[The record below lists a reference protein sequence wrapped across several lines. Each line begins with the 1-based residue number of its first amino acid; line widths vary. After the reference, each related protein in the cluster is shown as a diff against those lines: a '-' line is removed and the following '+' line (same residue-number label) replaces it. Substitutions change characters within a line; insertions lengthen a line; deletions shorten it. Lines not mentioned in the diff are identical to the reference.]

1 MSENI
6 VQKLFQPSERGK
18 IWRIFLLIIIL
29 IVIGGLIDAGDYYNR
44 GTTWVAN
51 KTGYSINL
59 PKVKEVPFRLG
70 LDLQGGSHLVYKADM
85 SNIADKDKV
94 SALEGVRDVIE
105 RRVNV
110 FGVSE
115 PNIQTNVSGEEYRV
129 IAELAGIKDVNEAI
143 KMIGETPLLEFKEQI
158 EQLRELTEEERQQM
172 NEKRKKTNPF
182 NEAETEKEIKAAHI
196 LICYEGIDSCESGL
210 TQEEAM
216 EKVNKLKTEANPQ
229 NFAKLAR
236 ENSTGPSGPSGGDLG
251 WFDRA
256 SMVKPFSDAVFN
268 QGNGTISDIVETE
281 FGYHLIYKQEERDI
295 EEYNISHIFLRTITE
310 KDIIGDEKDWENTE
324 LTGKNLDRA
333 LVQFDP
339 NTIPT
344 VNSKITGG
352 RAVISGS
359 FNIKEAKL
367 LAQRLNAGAL
377 PVPIELINQQ
387 TVGATLGKASMAES
401 LKAGLLGLLL
411 EALFMVLFYRL
422 PGVIAVISLT
432 IYGILVLAIFKI
444 FSVTLTLAGLAGF
457 ILSIGMAVDANVLI
471 FERLKEELKNGKPLS
486 LAINDSFDRAWPS
499 IRDGNVSTLLTCII
513 LIWFS
518 TSIVK
523 GFAITLFLGVC
534 ISMFS
539 AIIVT
544 KTFLKIL
551 NKNFPKYNILAEE
564 SGSFKNGS
572 NYTFVIDPLDG
583 TNSFALGIPYFAV
596 AIGLM
601 ENNEEIFSCVY
612 NPILNETYYAKRGNG
627 AYRNYKKIIVNKKKY
642 IDSSVVALVA
652 GYSTMT
658 ETRKKFGKKLYDNN
672 VSRILDNWCP
682 TLDYCLLASGKI
694 ECVLNNDDD
703 KHEAI
708 IGNLIINVAQAI
720 SAAFSF

>member
-172 NEKRKKTNPF
+172 NEINKQANEKGAEILEKLSSGGDFAELAKEYSDDTNTKENGGNFGWITKKEHADIIKEIEGLNPGEYTHNIVPASNGYEIIKLNEKRKKTNPF

-411 EALFMVLFYRL
+411 EALFM
-422 PGVIAVISLT
+422 
-432 IYGILVLAIFKI
+432 
-444 FSVTLTLAGLAGF
+444 
-457 ILSIGMAVDANVLI
+457 
-471 FERLKEELKNGKPLS
+471 
-486 LAINDSFDRAWPS
+486 
-499 IRDGNVSTLLTCII
+499 
-513 LIWFS
+513 
-518 TSIVK
+518 
-523 GFAITLFLGVC
+523 
-534 ISMFS
+534 
-539 AIIVT
+539 
-544 KTFLKIL
+544 
-551 NKNFPKYNILAEE
+551 
-564 SGSFKNGS
+564 
-572 NYTFVIDPLDG
+572 
-583 TNSFALGIPYFAV
+583 
-596 AIGLM
+596 
-601 ENNEEIFSCVY
+601 
-612 NPILNETYYAKRGNG
+612 
-627 AYRNYKKIIVNKKKY
+627 
-642 IDSSVVALVA
+642 
-652 GYSTMT
+652 
-658 ETRKKFGKKLYDNN
+658 
-672 VSRILDNWCP
+672 
-682 TLDYCLLASGKI
+682 
-694 ECVLNNDDD
+694 
-703 KHEAI
+703 
-708 IGNLIINVAQAI
+708 
-720 SAAFSF
+720 

>member
-172 NEKRKKTNPF
+172 NEINKQANEKGAEILEKLSSGGDFAELAKEYSDDTNTKENGGNFGWITKKEHADIIKEIEGLNPGEYTHNIVPASNGYEIIKLNEKRKKTNPF

-216 EKVNKLKTEANPQ
+216 EKA
-229 NFAKLAR
+229 
-236 ENSTGPSGPSGGDLG
+236 
-251 WFDRA
+251 
-256 SMVKPFSDAVFN
+256 FSDAVFN

-339 NTIPT
+339 NTNNPEVGLEFDSEGADMFAEITERNVGKPVAIFLDNYPISIPT
-344 VNSKITGG
+344 VNSKITG
-352 RAVISGS
+352 
-359 FNIKEAKL
+359 
-367 LAQRLNAGAL
+367 
-377 PVPIELINQQ
+377 
-387 TVGATLGKASMAES
+387 
-401 LKAGLLGLLL
+401 
-411 EALFMVLFYRL
+411 
-422 PGVIAVISLT
+422 
-432 IYGILVLAIFKI
+432 
-444 FSVTLTLAGLAGF
+444 
-457 ILSIGMAVDANVLI
+457 
-471 FERLKEELKNGKPLS
+471 
-486 LAINDSFDRAWPS
+486 
-499 IRDGNVSTLLTCII
+499 
-513 LIWFS
+513 
-518 TSIVK
+518 
-523 GFAITLFLGVC
+523 
-534 ISMFS
+534 
-539 AIIVT
+539 
-544 KTFLKIL
+544 
-551 NKNFPKYNILAEE
+551 
-564 SGSFKNGS
+564 
-572 NYTFVIDPLDG
+572 
-583 TNSFALGIPYFAV
+583 
-596 AIGLM
+596 
-601 ENNEEIFSCVY
+601 
-612 NPILNETYYAKRGNG
+612 
-627 AYRNYKKIIVNKKKY
+627 
-642 IDSSVVALVA
+642 
-652 GYSTMT
+652 
-658 ETRKKFGKKLYDNN
+658 
-672 VSRILDNWCP
+672 
-682 TLDYCLLASGKI
+682 
-694 ECVLNNDDD
+694 
-703 KHEAI
+703 
-708 IGNLIINVAQAI
+708 
-720 SAAFSF
+720 

>member
-158 EQLRELTEEERQQM
+158 EQLRELTEEYSDDTNTKENGGNFGWITKKEHADIIKEIEGLNPGEYTHNIVPASNGYEIIKL

-339 NTIPT
+339 NTNNPEVGLEFDSEGADMFAEITERNVGKPVAIFLDNYPISIPT

-377 PVPIELINQQ
+377 PVPIELIHQK

-401 LKAGLLGLLL
+401 L
-411 EALFMVLFYRL
+411 
-422 PGVIAVISLT
+422 
-432 IYGILVLAIFKI
+432 
-444 FSVTLTLAGLAGF
+444 
-457 ILSIGMAVDANVLI
+457 
-471 FERLKEELKNGKPLS
+471 
-486 LAINDSFDRAWPS
+486 
-499 IRDGNVSTLLTCII
+499 
-513 LIWFS
+513 
-518 TSIVK
+518 
-523 GFAITLFLGVC
+523 
-534 ISMFS
+534 
-539 AIIVT
+539 
-544 KTFLKIL
+544 
-551 NKNFPKYNILAEE
+551 
-564 SGSFKNGS
+564 
-572 NYTFVIDPLDG
+572 
-583 TNSFALGIPYFAV
+583 
-596 AIGLM
+596 
-601 ENNEEIFSCVY
+601 
-612 NPILNETYYAKRGNG
+612 
-627 AYRNYKKIIVNKKKY
+627 
-642 IDSSVVALVA
+642 
-652 GYSTMT
+652 
-658 ETRKKFGKKLYDNN
+658 
-672 VSRILDNWCP
+672 
-682 TLDYCLLASGKI
+682 
-694 ECVLNNDDD
+694 
-703 KHEAI
+703 
-708 IGNLIINVAQAI
+708 
-720 SAAFSF
+720 